1 MHQKHYRKWKRCF
14 MTIKQKSSFGAVI
27 ILLIGTILWAVQ
39 AGSLS
44 MSIPAFLSG
53 VFSGGNEMVNVV
65 IDLRFPRIIIALLAG
80 AALSVSGLLL
90 QAVMRN
96 PLADAGVIGI
106 SVGAKFFSF
115 VIILFLPEL
124 YFWLPL
130 FSFVGGALA
139 CFLVFLFSYRSD
151 FNPLRFI
158 IIGIAIN
165 AVFTGLSDALSSQ
178 VALVSSQSASS
189 AASLAMKKW
198 SDVETLLIYVTIGLI
213 CALLLAKWCNV
224 LGLENKMARG
234 FGVPVNK
241 TRIWLAL
248 IAVLLASITTA
259 VVGVIAFVGL
269 LVPHIARKLV
279 GGNYQILVPFSILFG
294 ALLLLFAD
302 TLGRT
307 LFQQMEIP
315 ASVIM
320 LIIGGPFLIFL
331 MRKGDFYGSKGR

>member
-1 MHQKHYRKWKRCF
+1 
-14 MTIKQKSSFGAVI
+14 MTIKQKSYFGIV
-27 ILLIGTILWAVQ
+27 ILLLIATLLWAVQ

-44 MSIPAFLSG
+44 ISISEFIKGL
-53 VFSGGNEMVNVV
+53 FTGGNETIDVI

-106 SVGAKFFSF
+106 SAGAKFFSF

-130 FSFVGGALA
+130 FSFIGGALA
-139 CFLVFLFSYRSD
+139 CLLVFLFSYRSD

-178 VALVSSQSASS
+178 VALISSQTASNTV
-189 AASLAMKKW
+189 SLAMKKW
-198 SDVETLLIYVTIGLI
+198 SDVETLLIYVAIGLI
-213 CALLLAKWCNV
+213 CAWVLSKWGNV

-234 FGVPVNK
+234 FGVPVNR
-241 TRIWLAL
+241 TRILLAL

-294 ALLLLFAD
+294 ALLLLVAD
-302 TLGRT
+302 TIGRT
-307 LFQQMEIP
+307 LFAQMEIP

>member
-1 MHQKHYRKWKRCF
+1 
-14 MTIKQKSSFGAVI
+14 MTIKQKSYFGIV
-27 ILLIGTILWAVQ
+27 ILLLITTLFWAVQ

-44 MSIPAFLSG
+44 ISISEFIKGL
-53 VFSGGNEMVNVV
+53 FTGGNETVDVI

-90 QAVMRN
+90 QAIMRN

-106 SVGAKFFSF
+106 SAGAKFFSF

-130 FSFVGGALA
+130 FSFIGGALA
-139 CFLVFLFSYRSD
+139 CLLVFLFSYRSD

-178 VALVSSQSASS
+178 VALISSQTASNT
-189 AASLAMKKW
+189 ASLAMKKW
-198 SDVETLLIYVTIGLI
+198 SDVETLLIYVAIGLI
-213 CALLLAKWCNV
+213 CAWVLSKWCNV

-234 FGVPVNK
+234 FGVPVNR
-241 TRIWLAL
+241 TRILLAL

-294 ALLLLFAD
+294 ALLLLVAD

-307 LFQQMEIP
+307 LFAQMEIP

>member
-1 MHQKHYRKWKRCF
+1 
-14 MTIKQKSSFGAVI
+14 MTIKQKSYFGIVI
-27 ILLIGTILWAVQ
+27 LSLITTLFWAVQ

-44 MSIPAFLSG
+44 ISISEFIKGL
-53 VFSGGNEMVNVV
+53 FTGGNETVDVI

-106 SVGAKFFSF
+106 SAGAKFFSF

-130 FSFVGGALA
+130 FSFIGGALA
-139 CFLVFLFSYRSD
+139 CLLVFLFSYRSD

-178 VALVSSQSASS
+178 VALISSQTASNT
-189 AASLAMKKW
+189 ASLAMKKW
-198 SDVETLLIYVTIGLI
+198 SDVETLLIYVAIGLI
-213 CALLLAKWCNV
+213 CAWVLSKWCNV

-234 FGVPVNK
+234 FGVPVNR
-241 TRIWLAL
+241 TRILLAL

-294 ALLLLFAD
+294 ALLLLVAD
-302 TLGRT
+302 TIGRT
-307 LFQQMEIP
+307 LFAQMEIP

>member
-1 MHQKHYRKWKRCF
+1 
-14 MTIKQKSSFGAVI
+14 MTIKQKSYFGIV
-27 ILLIGTILWAVQ
+27 ILLLIATLLWAVQ

-44 MSIPAFLSG
+44 ISISEFIKGL
-53 VFSGGNEMVNVV
+53 FTGGNETIDVI

-106 SVGAKFFSF
+106 SAGAKFFSF

-130 FSFVGGALA
+130 FSFIGGALA
-139 CFLVFLFSYRSD
+139 CLLVFLFSDRSD

-178 VALVSSQSASS
+178 VALISSQTASNT
-189 AASLAMKKW
+189 ASLAMKKW
-198 SDVETLLIYVTIGLI
+198 SDVETLLIYVAIGLI
-213 CALLLAKWCNV
+213 CAWVLSKWCNV

-234 FGVPVNK
+234 FGVPVNR
-241 TRIWLAL
+241 TRILLAL

-294 ALLLLFAD
+294 ALLLLVAD
-302 TLGRT
+302 TIGRT
-307 LFQQMEIP
+307 LFTQMEIP

>member
-1 MHQKHYRKWKRCF
+1 
-14 MTIKQKSSFGAVI
+14 MTIKQKSYFGIV
-27 ILLIGTILWAVQ
+27 ILLLIATLLWAVQ

-44 MSIPAFLSG
+44 ISMSEFIKGLFT
-53 VFSGGNEMVNVV
+53 GGNETIDVI

-106 SVGAKFFSF
+106 SAGAKFFSF

-139 CFLVFLFSYRSD
+139 CLLVFLFSYRSD

-178 VALVSSQSASS
+178 VALISSQTASNT
-189 AASLAMKKW
+189 ASLAMKKW
-198 SDVETLLIYVTIGLI
+198 SDVETLLIYVAIGLI
-213 CALLLAKWCNV
+213 CAWVLSKWCNV

-234 FGVPVNK
+234 FGVPVNR
-241 TRIWLAL
+241 TRILLAL

-294 ALLLLFAD
+294 ALLLLVAD
-302 TLGRT
+302 TIGRT
-307 LFQQMEIP
+307 LFTQMEIP

>member
-1 MHQKHYRKWKRCF
+1 
-14 MTIKQKSSFGAVI
+14 MTIKQKSYFGIV
-27 ILLIGTILWAVQ
+27 ILLLITTLFWAVQ

-44 MSIPAFLSG
+44 ISISEFIKGL
-53 VFSGGNEMVNVV
+53 FTGGNETVDVI

-96 PLADAGVIGI
+96 PLADAGVVGI
-106 SVGAKFFSF
+106 SAGAKFFSF

-130 FSFVGGALA
+130 FSFIGGALA
-139 CFLVFLFSYRSD
+139 CLLVFLFSYRSD

-178 VALVSSQSASS
+178 VALISSQTASNT
-189 AASLAMKKW
+189 ASLAMKKW
-198 SDVETLLIYVTIGLI
+198 SDVETLLIYVAIGLI
-213 CALLLAKWCNV
+213 CAWVLSKWCNV

-234 FGVPVNK
+234 FGVPVNR
-241 TRIWLAL
+241 TRILLAL

-294 ALLLLFAD
+294 ALLLLVAD

-307 LFQQMEIP
+307 LFAQMEIP

>member
-1 MHQKHYRKWKRCF
+1 
-14 MTIKQKSSFGAVI
+14 MTIKQKSYFGIV
-27 ILLIGTILWAVQ
+27 ILLLITTLFWAVQ

-44 MSIPAFLSG
+44 ISISEFIKGL
-53 VFSGGNEMVNVV
+53 FTGGNETVDVI

-106 SVGAKFFSF
+106 SAGAKFFSF

-130 FSFVGGALA
+130 FSFIGGALA
-139 CFLVFLFSYRSD
+139 CLLVFLFSYRSD

-178 VALVSSQSASS
+178 VALISSQTASNT
-189 AASLAMKKW
+189 ASLAMKKW
-198 SDVETLLIYVTIGLI
+198 SDVETLLIYVAIGLI
-213 CALLLAKWCNV
+213 CAWVLSKWCNV

-234 FGVPVNK
+234 FGVPVNR
-241 TRIWLAL
+241 TRILLAV

-294 ALLLLFAD
+294 ALLLLVAD
-302 TLGRT
+302 TIGRT
-307 LFQQMEIP
+307 LFAQMEIP

>member
-1 MHQKHYRKWKRCF
+1 
-14 MTIKQKSSFGAVI
+14 MTIKQKSYFVIVAV
-27 ILLIGTILWAVQ
+27 LLIGTFLWAIQ

-44 MSIPAFLSG
+44 VSIPEFIKGL
-53 VFSGGNEMVNVV
+53 FTGGNETVEVI
-65 IDLRFPRIIIALLAG
+65 IDLRFPRIILALLAG

-106 SVGAKFFSF
+106 SAGAKFFSF
-115 VIILFLPEL
+115 VILLFLPEL

-130 FSFVGGALA
+130 FSFIGGALA
-139 CFLVFLFSYRSD
+139 CFLVFFFSYRSD

-178 VALVSSQSASS
+178 VALISSQTASN

-198 SDVETLLIYVTIGLI
+198 SDVETLFIYVALGLI
-213 CALLLAKWCNV
+213 CAWVLAKWCNV

-234 FGVPVNK
+234 FGVPVNR

-259 VVGVIAFVGL
+259 IVGVIAFVGL

-294 ALLLLFAD
+294 ALLLLVAD
-302 TLGRT
+302 TIGRT
-307 LFQQMEIP
+307 LFEQMEIP

>member
-1 MHQKHYRKWKRCF
+1 
-14 MTIKQKSSFGAVI
+14 MTIKQKSSFGAVLV
-27 ILLIGTILWAVQ
+27 LLIGTILWAIQ

-53 VFSGGNEMVNVV
+53 VFSGGNEMVDVV

-106 SVGAKFFSF
+106 SAGAKFFSF

-130 FSFVGGALA
+130 FSFIGGALA

-307 LFQQMEIP
+307 LFQQIEIP

>member
-1 MHQKHYRKWKRCF
+1 

-65 IDLRFPRIIIALLAG
+65 IDLRFPRIIIALIAG

-106 SVGAKFFSF
+106 SEGAKFFSF

-130 FSFVGGALA
+130 FSFIGGALA
-139 CFLVFLFSYRSD
+139 FFLVFLFSYRSD

-302 TLGRT
+302 TLG
-307 LFQQMEIP
+307 
-315 ASVIM
+315 
-320 LIIGGPFLIFL
+320 
-331 MRKGDFYGSKGR
+331 

>member
-1 MHQKHYRKWKRCF
+1 
-14 MTIKQKSSFGAVI
+14 MTIKQKSYFGIVAV
-27 ILLIGTILWAVQ
+27 LLIGTFLWAIQ

-44 MSIPAFLSG
+44 VSIPEFIKGL
-53 VFSGGNEMVNVV
+53 FTGGNETVEVI
-65 IDLRFPRIIIALLAG
+65 IDLRFPRIILALLAG

-106 SVGAKFFSF
+106 SAGAKFFSF
-115 VIILFLPEL
+115 VILLFLPEL

-130 FSFVGGALA
+130 FSFIGGALA
-139 CFLVFLFSYRSD
+139 CFLVFFFSYRSD
-151 FNPLRFI
+151 FNPFRFI

-178 VALVSSQSASS
+178 VALISSQTASN

-198 SDVETLLIYVTIGLI
+198 SDVETLFIYVALGLI
-213 CALLLAKWCNV
+213 CAWVLAKWCNV

-234 FGVPVNK
+234 FGVPVNR

-259 VVGVIAFVGL
+259 IVGVIAFVGL

-294 ALLLLFAD
+294 ALLLLVAD
-302 TLGRT
+302 TIGRT
-307 LFQQMEIP
+307 LFEQMEIP

>member
-1 MHQKHYRKWKRCF
+1 
-14 MTIKQKSSFGAVI
+14 MTIKQKSYFGIV
-27 ILLIGTILWAVQ
+27 ILLLIATLLWAVQ

-44 MSIPAFLSG
+44 ISISEFIKGL
-53 VFSGGNEMVNVV
+53 FTGGNETIDVI

-106 SVGAKFFSF
+106 SAGAKFFSF

-139 CFLVFLFSYRSD
+139 CLLVFLFSYRSD

-178 VALVSSQSASS
+178 VALISSQTASNT
-189 AASLAMKKW
+189 ASLAMKKW
-198 SDVETLLIYVTIGLI
+198 SDVKTLLIYVAIGLI
-213 CALLLAKWCNV
+213 CAWVLSKWCNV

-234 FGVPVNK
+234 FGVPVNRN
-241 TRIWLAL
+241 RILLAL

-294 ALLLLFAD
+294 ALLLLVAD
-302 TLGRT
+302 TIGRT
-307 LFQQMEIP
+307 LFTQMEIP

>member
-1 MHQKHYRKWKRCF
+1 
-14 MTIKQKSSFGAVI
+14 MTIKQKSYFGIV
-27 ILLIGTILWAVQ
+27 ILLLITTLFWAVQ

-44 MSIPAFLSG
+44 ISISEFIKGL
-53 VFSGGNEMVNVV
+53 FTGGNETVDVI

-106 SVGAKFFSF
+106 SAGAKFFSF

-130 FSFVGGALA
+130 FSFIGGALA
-139 CFLVFLFSYRSD
+139 CLLVFLFSYRSD

-178 VALVSSQSASS
+178 VALISSQTASNT
-189 AASLAMKKW
+189 ASLAMKKW
-198 SDVETLLIYVTIGLI
+198 SDVETLLFYVAIGLI
-213 CALLLAKWCNV
+213 CAWVLSKWCNV

-234 FGVPVNK
+234 FGVPVNR
-241 TRIWLAL
+241 TRILLAL

-294 ALLLLFAD
+294 ALLLLVAD
-302 TLGRT
+302 TIGRT
-307 LFQQMEIP
+307 LFAQMEIP

-331 MRKGDFYGSKGR
+331 IRKGDFYGSKGR

>member
-1 MHQKHYRKWKRCF
+1 
-14 MTIKQKSSFGAVI
+14 MTIKQKSYFGIV
-27 ILLIGTILWAVQ
+27 ILLLITTLFWAVQ

-44 MSIPAFLSG
+44 ISISEFIKGL
-53 VFSGGNEMVNVV
+53 FTGGNETIDVI

-106 SVGAKFFSF
+106 SAGAKFFSF

-130 FSFVGGALA
+130 FSFIGGALA
-139 CFLVFLFSYRSD
+139 CLLVFLFSYRSD

-178 VALVSSQSASS
+178 VALISSQTASNT
-189 AASLAMKKW
+189 ASLAMKKW
-198 SDVETLLIYVTIGLI
+198 SDVETLLIYVAIGLI
-213 CALLLAKWCNV
+213 CAWVLSKWCNV

-234 FGVPVNK
+234 FGVPVNR
-241 TRIWLAL
+241 TRILLAL

-294 ALLLLFAD
+294 ALLLLVAD
-302 TLGRT
+302 TIGRT
-307 LFQQMEIP
+307 LFAQMEIP

>member
-1 MHQKHYRKWKRCF
+1 
-14 MTIKQKSSFGAVI
+14 MTIKQKSYFGIV
-27 ILLIGTILWAVQ
+27 ILLLITTLFWAVQ

-44 MSIPAFLSG
+44 ISISEFIKGL
-53 VFSGGNEMVNVV
+53 FTGGNETVDVI

-106 SVGAKFFSF
+106 SAGAKFFSF

-130 FSFVGGALA
+130 FSFIGGALA
-139 CFLVFLFSYRSD
+139 CLLVFLFSYRSD

-178 VALVSSQSASS
+178 VALISSQTASNT
-189 AASLAMKKW
+189 ASLAMKKW
-198 SDVETLLIYVTIGLI
+198 SDVETLLIYVAIGLI
-213 CALLLAKWCNV
+213 CAWVLSKWCNV

-234 FGVPVNK
+234 FGVPVNR
-241 TRIWLAL
+241 TRILLAL

-294 ALLLLFAD
+294 ALLLLVAD
-302 TLGRT
+302 TIGRT
-307 LFQQMEIP
+307 LFAQMEIP

>member
-1 MHQKHYRKWKRCF
+1 
-14 MTIKQKSSFGAVI
+14 MTIKQKSYFGIV
-27 ILLIGTILWAVQ
+27 ILLLIATLLWAVQ

-44 MSIPAFLSG
+44 ISISEFIKGL
-53 VFSGGNEMVNVV
+53 FTGGNETIDVI

-106 SVGAKFFSF
+106 SAGAKFFSF

-130 FSFVGGALA
+130 FSFIGGALA
-139 CFLVFLFSYRSD
+139 CLLVFLFSYRSD

-178 VALVSSQSASS
+178 VALISSQTASNT
-189 AASLAMKKW
+189 ASLAMKKW
-198 SDVETLLIYVTIGLI
+198 SDVETLLIYVAIGLI
-213 CALLLAKWCNV
+213 CAWVLSKWGNV

-234 FGVPVNK
+234 FGVPVNR
-241 TRIWLAL
+241 TRILLAL

-294 ALLLLFAD
+294 ALLLLVAD
-302 TLGRT
+302 TIGRT
-307 LFQQMEIP
+307 LFAQMEIP

>member
-1 MHQKHYRKWKRCF
+1 
-14 MTIKQKSSFGAVI
+14 MTIKQKSYFGIV
-27 ILLIGTILWAVQ
+27 ILLLITTLFWAVQ

-44 MSIPAFLSG
+44 ISISEFIKGL
-53 VFSGGNEMVNVV
+53 FTGGNETVDVI

-106 SVGAKFFSF
+106 SAGANFFSF

-130 FSFVGGALA
+130 FSFIGGALA
-139 CFLVFLFSYRSD
+139 CLLVFLFSYRSD

-178 VALVSSQSASS
+178 VALISSQTASNT
-189 AASLAMKKW
+189 ASLAMKKW
-198 SDVETLLIYVTIGLI
+198 SDVETLLIYVAIGLI
-213 CALLLAKWCNV
+213 CAWVLSKWCNV

-234 FGVPVNK
+234 FGVPVNR
-241 TRIWLAL
+241 TRILLAL

-294 ALLLLFAD
+294 ALLLLVAD
-302 TLGRT
+302 TIGRT
-307 LFQQMEIP
+307 LFAQMEIP

>member
-1 MHQKHYRKWKRCF
+1 

-27 ILLIGTILWAVQ
+27 VLLIGTILWAVQ

-53 VFSGGNEMVNVV
+53 IFSGGNEMVDVV

-106 SVGAKFFSF
+106 SAGANFFSF

-130 FSFVGGALA
+130 FSFIGGALA

-302 TLGRT
+302 TIGRT

>member
-1 MHQKHYRKWKRCF
+1 
-14 MTIKQKSSFGAVI
+14 MTIKQKSYFGIV
-27 ILLIGTILWAVQ
+27 ILLLITTLFWAVQ

-44 MSIPAFLSG
+44 ISISEFIKGL
-53 VFSGGNEMVNVV
+53 FTGGNETVDVI

-106 SVGAKFFSF
+106 SAGAKFFSF

-130 FSFVGGALA
+130 FSFIGGALA
-139 CFLVFLFSYRSD
+139 CLLVFLFSYRSD

-178 VALVSSQSASS
+178 VALISSQTASNT
-189 AASLAMKKW
+189 ASLAMKKW
-198 SDVETLLIYVTIGLI
+198 SDVETLLIYVAIGLI
-213 CALLLAKWCNV
+213 CAWVLSKWCNV

-234 FGVPVNK
+234 FGVPVNR
-241 TRIWLAL
+241 TRILLAL

-294 ALLLLFAD
+294 ALLLLVAD
-302 TLGRT
+302 TIGRT
-307 LFQQMEIP
+307 LFTQMEIP

>member
-1 MHQKHYRKWKRCF
+1 
-14 MTIKQKSSFGAVI
+14 MTIKQKSYFGIVAV
-27 ILLIGTILWAVQ
+27 LLIGTFIWAIQ

-44 MSIPAFLSG
+44 VSIPEFIRGLFDG
-53 VFSGGNEMVNVV
+53 KNETVDII
-65 IDLRFPRIIIALLAG
+65 IDLRFPRIMLALLAG

-106 SVGAKFFSF
+106 SAGAKFFSF
-115 VIILFLPEL
+115 VILLFLPEL

-139 CFLVFLFSYRSD
+139 CFLVFFFSYRSD

-178 VALVSSQSASS
+178 VALISSQTASN

-198 SDVETLLIYVTIGLI
+198 SDVETLFIYVAIGLI
-213 CALLLAKWCNV
+213 CAWMFAKWCNV
-224 LGLENKMARG
+224 LALENKMARG
-234 FGVPVNK
+234 FGVPVNR

-294 ALLLLFAD
+294 ALLLLVAD
-302 TLGRT
+302 TIGRT
-307 LFQQMEIP
+307 LFEQMEIP
-315 ASVIM
+315 ASVMM

>member
-1 MHQKHYRKWKRCF
+1 
-14 MTIKQKSSFGAVI
+14 MTIKQKSYFGIVAV
-27 ILLIGTILWAVQ
+27 LLIGTFLWAIQ

-44 MSIPAFLSG
+44 VSIPEFIKGL
-53 VFSGGNEMVNVV
+53 FTGGNETVEVI
-65 IDLRFPRIIIALLAG
+65 IDLRFPRIILALLAG

-106 SVGAKFFSF
+106 SAGAKFFSF
-115 VIILFLPEL
+115 VILLFLPEL

-130 FSFVGGALA
+130 FSFIGGALA
-139 CFLVFLFSYRSD
+139 CFLVFFFSYRSD

-178 VALVSSQSASS
+178 VALISSQTASN

-198 SDVETLLIYVTIGLI
+198 SDVETLFIYVALGLI
-213 CALLLAKWCNV
+213 CAWVLAKWCNV

-234 FGVPVNK
+234 FGVPVNR

-259 VVGVIAFVGL
+259 IVGVIAFVGL

-294 ALLLLFAD
+294 ALLLLVAD
-302 TLGRT
+302 TIGRT
-307 LFQQMEIP
+307 LFEQMEIP

>member
-1 MHQKHYRKWKRCF
+1 
-14 MTIKQKSSFGAVI
+14 MTIKQKSYFGIV
-27 ILLIGTILWAVQ
+27 ILLLIATLLWAVQ

-44 MSIPAFLSG
+44 ISISEFIKGL
-53 VFSGGNEMVNVV
+53 FTGGNETVDVI

-106 SVGAKFFSF
+106 SAGAKFFSF

-130 FSFVGGALA
+130 FSFIGGALA
-139 CFLVFLFSYRSD
+139 CLLVFLFSYRSD

-178 VALVSSQSASS
+178 VALISSQTASNT
-189 AASLAMKKW
+189 ASLAMKKW
-198 SDVETLLIYVTIGLI
+198 SDVETLLIYVAIGLI
-213 CALLLAKWCNV
+213 FAWVLSKWCNV

-234 FGVPVNK
+234 FGVPVNR
-241 TRIWLAL
+241 TRILFAL

-294 ALLLLFAD
+294 ALLLLVAD
-302 TLGRT
+302 TIGRT
-307 LFQQMEIP
+307 LFAQMEIP

>member
-1 MHQKHYRKWKRCF
+1 
-14 MTIKQKSSFGAVI
+14 MTIKQKSYFGIV
-27 ILLIGTILWAVQ
+27 ILLLIATLLWAVQ

-44 MSIPAFLSG
+44 ISISEFIKGL
-53 VFSGGNEMVNVV
+53 FTGGNETIDVI

-106 SVGAKFFSF
+106 SAGAKFFSF

-130 FSFVGGALA
+130 FSFIGGALA
-139 CFLVFLFSYRSD
+139 CLLVFLFSYRSD

-178 VALVSSQSASS
+178 VALISSQTASNT
-189 AASLAMKKW
+189 ASLAMKKW
-198 SDVETLLIYVTIGLI
+198 SDVETLLIYVAIGLI
-213 CALLLAKWCNV
+213 CAWVLSKWCNV

-234 FGVPVNK
+234 FGVPVNR
-241 TRIWLAL
+241 TRILLAL

-269 LVPHIARKLV
+269 LVPHIARKLI

-294 ALLLLFAD
+294 ALLLLVAD
-302 TLGRT
+302 TIGRT
-307 LFQQMEIP
+307 LFTQMEIP

>member
-1 MHQKHYRKWKRCF
+1 

-65 IDLRFPRIIIALLAG
+65 IDLRFPRIIIALIAG

-106 SVGAKFFSF
+106 SEGAKFFSF

-130 FSFVGGALA
+130 FSFIGGALA
-139 CFLVFLFSYRSD
+139 FFLVFLFSYRSD

>member
-1 MHQKHYRKWKRCF
+1 
-14 MTIKQKSSFGAVI
+14 
-27 ILLIGTILWAVQ
+27 
-39 AGSLS
+39 
-44 MSIPAFLSG
+44 
-53 VFSGGNEMVNVV
+53 MV
-65 IDLRFPRIIIALLAG
+65 
-80 AALSVSGLLL
+80 AA
-90 QAVMRN
+90 
-96 PLADAGVIGI
+96 
-106 SVGAKFFSF
+106 FSF
-115 VIILFLPEL
+115 I
-124 YFWLPL
+124 
-130 FSFVGGALA
+130 GGALA

-302 TLGRT
+302 TIGRT

>member
-1 MHQKHYRKWKRCF
+1 
-14 MTIKQKSSFGAVI
+14 
-27 ILLIGTILWAVQ
+27 
-39 AGSLS
+39 
-44 MSIPAFLSG
+44 
-53 VFSGGNEMVNVV
+53 
-65 IDLRFPRIIIALLAG
+65 
-80 AALSVSGLLL
+80 
-90 QAVMRN
+90 
-96 PLADAGVIGI
+96 I
-106 SVGAKFFSF
+106 SAGAKFFSF

-130 FSFVGGALA
+130 FSFIGGALA
-139 CFLVFLFSYRSD
+139 FFLVFLFSYRSD

>member
-1 MHQKHYRKWKRCF
+1 

-96 PLADAGVIGI
+96 PLADAAVIGI
-106 SVGAKFFSF
+106 SAGAKFFSF

>member
-1 MHQKHYRKWKRCF
+1 
-14 MTIKQKSSFGAVI
+14 MTIKQKSYFGIV
-27 ILLIGTILWAVQ
+27 ILLLITTLFWAVQ

-44 MSIPAFLSG
+44 ISISEFIKGL
-53 VFSGGNEMVNVV
+53 FTGGNETVDVI

-106 SVGAKFFSF
+106 SAGAKFFSF

-130 FSFVGGALA
+130 FSFIGGALA
-139 CFLVFLFSYRSD
+139 CLLVFLFSYRSD

-178 VALVSSQSASS
+178 VALISSQTASNT
-189 AASLAMKKW
+189 ASLAMKKW
-198 SDVETLLIYVTIGLI
+198 SDVETLLIYVAIGLI
-213 CALLLAKWCNV
+213 CAWVLSKWCNV

-234 FGVPVNK
+234 FGVPVNR
-241 TRIWLAL
+241 TRILLAL

-294 ALLLLFAD
+294 ALLLLVAD
-302 TLGRT
+302 TIGRT
-307 LFQQMEIP
+307 LFAKMEIP

>member
-1 MHQKHYRKWKRCF
+1 

>member
-1 MHQKHYRKWKRCF
+1 
-14 MTIKQKSSFGAVI
+14 MTIKQKSYFGIV
-27 ILLIGTILWAVQ
+27 ILLLITTLFWAVQ

-44 MSIPAFLSG
+44 ISISEFIKGL
-53 VFSGGNEMVNVV
+53 FTGGNETVDVI

-106 SVGAKFFSF
+106 SAGAKFFSF

-130 FSFVGGALA
+130 FSFIGGALA
-139 CFLVFLFSYRSD
+139 CLLVFLFSYRSD

-178 VALVSSQSASS
+178 VALISSQTASNT
-189 AASLAMKKW
+189 ASLAMKKW
-198 SDVETLLIYVTIGLI
+198 SDVETLLIYVAIGLI
-213 CALLLAKWCNV
+213 CAWVLSKWCNV

-234 FGVPVNK
+234 FGAPVNR
-241 TRIWLAL
+241 TRILLAL

-294 ALLLLFAD
+294 ALLLLVAD
-302 TLGRT
+302 TIGRT
-307 LFQQMEIP
+307 LFAQMEIP

>member
-1 MHQKHYRKWKRCF
+1 

-96 PLADAGVIGI
+96 PLADTGVIGI
-106 SVGAKFFSF
+106 SAGAKFFSF

-130 FSFVGGALA
+130 FSFIGGALA
-139 CFLVFLFSYRSD
+139 FFLVFLFSYRSD

>member
-1 MHQKHYRKWKRCF
+1 
-14 MTIKQKSSFGAVI
+14 MTIKQKSYFAAVVV
-27 ILLIGTILWAVQ
+27 LLFGTILWAVQ
-39 AGSLS
+39 AGSLQ
-44 MSIPAFLSG
+44 MSIPTFLRG
-53 VFSGGNEMVNVV
+53 LFSGGNEMVDVV

-106 SVGAKFFSF
+106 SAGANFFSF

-130 FSFVGGALA
+130 FSFIGGALA

-198 SDVETLLIYVTIGLI
+198 SDVETLVIYVTIGLI
-213 CALLLAKWCNV
+213 CALILAKWCNV

-279 GGNYQILVPFSILFG
+279 GGNYQVLVPFSILFG

>member
-1 MHQKHYRKWKRCF
+1 
-14 MTIKQKSSFGAVI
+14 MTIKQKSYFGIV
-27 ILLIGTILWAVQ
+27 ILLLIATLLWAVQ

-44 MSIPAFLSG
+44 ISISEFIKGL
-53 VFSGGNEMVNVV
+53 FTGGNETIDVI

-106 SVGAKFFSF
+106 SAGAKFFSF

-130 FSFVGGALA
+130 FSFIGGALA
-139 CFLVFLFSYRSD
+139 CLLVFLFSYRSD

-178 VALVSSQSASS
+178 VALISSQTASNT
-189 AASLAMKKW
+189 ASLAMKKW
-198 SDVETLLIYVTIGLI
+198 SDVETLLIYVAIGLI
-213 CALLLAKWCNV
+213 CAWVLSKWCNV

-234 FGVPVNK
+234 FGVPVNR
-241 TRIWLAL
+241 TRILLAL

-294 ALLLLFAD
+294 ALLLLVAD
-302 TLGRT
+302 TIGRT
-307 LFQQMEIP
+307 LFTQMEIP

>member
-1 MHQKHYRKWKRCF
+1 
-14 MTIKQKSSFGAVI
+14 
-27 ILLIGTILWAVQ
+27 
-39 AGSLS
+39 
-44 MSIPAFLSG
+44 AF
-53 VFSGGNEMVNVV
+53 
-65 IDLRFPRIIIALLAG
+65 
-80 AALSVSGLLL
+80 
-90 QAVMRN
+90 
-96 PLADAGVIGI
+96 
-106 SVGAKFFSF
+106 
-115 VIILFLPEL
+115 
-124 YFWLPL
+124 
-130 FSFVGGALA
+130 
-139 CFLVFLFSYRSD
+139 FLVFLFSYRSD

-165 AVFTGLSDALSSQ
+165 AFFTGLSDALSSQ

>member
-1 MHQKHYRKWKRCF
+1 
-14 MTIKQKSSFGAVI
+14 MTIKQKSYFGIV
-27 ILLIGTILWAVQ
+27 ILLLIATLLWAVQ

-44 MSIPAFLSG
+44 ISMSEFIKGLFT
-53 VFSGGNEMVNVV
+53 GGNETIDVI

-106 SVGAKFFSF
+106 SAGAKFFSF
-115 VIILFLPEL
+115 VVILFLPEL

-130 FSFVGGALA
+130 FSFIGGALA
-139 CFLVFLFSYRSD
+139 CLLVFLFSYRSD

-178 VALVSSQSASS
+178 VALISSQTASNT
-189 AASLAMKKW
+189 ASLAMKKW
-198 SDVETLLIYVTIGLI
+198 SDVETLLIYVAIGLI
-213 CALLLAKWCNV
+213 CAWVLAKWCNV

-234 FGVPVNK
+234 FGVPVNR
-241 TRIWLAL
+241 TRILLAL

-294 ALLLLFAD
+294 ALLLLVAD
-302 TLGRT
+302 TIGRT
-307 LFQQMEIP
+307 LFTQMEIP